1 MIIEVES
8 YCGNTLI
15 SGKVRN
21 IGQLKNRMMKIIKEF
36 GTDNFVDFFCVQ
48 FGFNVY
54 PYDEYII
61 ADYVIDLDTY
71 QVYKP
76 TY

>member
-8 YCGNTLI
+8 YYGNTLI

-36 GTDNFVDFFCVQ
+36 GTENFVDFFYIQ

-61 ADYVIDLDTY
+61 VDYVIDLDTY

>member
-1 MIIEVES
+1 MIIEIES
-8 YCGNTLI
+8 YYGNTLI

-21 IGQLKNRMMKIIKEF
+21 IGQLKNRMMKIINEV
-36 GTDNFVDFFCVQ
+36 GADNFVDFFCIQ

-54 PYDEYII
+54 PYDEHII
-61 ADYVIDLDTY
+61 VDYVIDLDTY

-76 TY
+76 IY